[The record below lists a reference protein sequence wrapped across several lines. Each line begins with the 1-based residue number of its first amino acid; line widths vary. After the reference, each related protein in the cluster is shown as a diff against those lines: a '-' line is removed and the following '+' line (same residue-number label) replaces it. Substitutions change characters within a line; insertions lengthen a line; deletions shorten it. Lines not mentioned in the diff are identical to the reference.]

1 MREVII
7 ACDFKDRSGLD
18 ALLTELKEERP
29 YLKIGM
35 EMYYRYGFDN
45 FKSHNCVYKSLCDLE
60 TLLDVAVKTGYITAS
75 QQSEVL
81 SFRDSL

>member
-18 ALLTELKEERP
+18 ALLKELKGERP

-35 EMYYRYGFDN
+35 EMYYRYGYELVR
-45 FKSHNCVYKSLCDLE
+45 KLKAEGYKIFLDLYPQLSLLKFSCPRPIL
-60 TLLDVAVKTGYITAS
+60 
-75 QQSEVL
+75 
-81 SFRDSL
+81 